1 LPWSRASKVV
11 AFPGAQTRGN
21 MPPISSCYIQIKSM
35 LLNEVVQIEGFMRL
49 LMKRRNGNPWT
60 VEERRALAQHLN
72 ALAKA
77 VPALIIFS
85 LPGGMVLLPAL
96 AWFLDR
102 RRDKI
107 RRLRAAAEL
116 SAISQTE
123 NVDKGDR
130 NPFGESKLP

>member
-1 LPWSRASKVV
+1 
-11 AFPGAQTRGN
+11 
-21 MPPISSCYIQIKSM
+21 M